1 MHSSEIVVMPA
12 LHRRVGPAPLGNSRW
27 IAAVLGGAAGV
38 AGGGLL
44 VAFAPAVASGS
55 LAESSMADAVGARD
69 AVPRPVAS
77 LSVAAVL
84 ARAPGDGPAAALAP
98 AQDRP

>member
-1 MHSSEIVVMPA
+1 MPA
-12 LHRRVGPAPLGNSRW
+12 LHRRFGPAPLANSRW
-27 IAAVLGGAAGV
+27 IAAVLGVAAGV

-44 VAFAPAVASGS
+44 VAFAPAVGSGS
-55 LAESSMADAVGARD
+55 LAGRPMAGAVGARD
-69 AVPRPVAS
+69 AASRPVAS

-98 AQDRP
+98 AQARP